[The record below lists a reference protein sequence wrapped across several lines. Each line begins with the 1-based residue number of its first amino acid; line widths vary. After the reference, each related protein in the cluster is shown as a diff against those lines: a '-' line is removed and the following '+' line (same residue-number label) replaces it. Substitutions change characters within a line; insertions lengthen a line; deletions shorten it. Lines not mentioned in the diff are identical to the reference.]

1 MEYLNFNPQIH
12 DITKIATLKYNVD
25 FRTYDKLF
33 CSKEKA
39 IAALEKNLK
48 KEECIKVIYDNED
61 LIGMLV
67 AYTHDNQP
75 TFHFSSIKLLIVD
88 ILDYFVICDIKK
100 DDVYIAEIAID
111 ENQRSNGYGTKVIKD
126 VIDYAQKIT
135 DCNEI
140 NSIIGGFHLLDNES
154 NDNEKIVQYLK
165 SQNINTLYPC
175 HCTGLKAKCTLMQH
189 FNVYDV
195 GVGLVFEC

>member
-33 CSKEKA
+33 FFFFKA

-111 ENQRSNGYGTKVIKD
+111 ENQRSKGYGTKVIKD
-126 VIDYAQKIT
+126 VIDYAQKKGYKRVI
-135 DCNEI
+135 
-140 NSIIGGFHLLDNES
+140 LDADFRN
-154 NDNEKIVQYLK
+154 
-165 SQNINTLYPC
+165 P
-175 HCTGLKAKCTLMQH
+175 KAKALYERLG
-189 FNVYDV
+189 FEVYNKKSFLKR
-195 GVGLVFEC
+195 GMYNMEFKLP

>member
-111 ENQRSNGYGTKVIKD
+111 ENQRSKGYGTKVIKD
-126 VIDYAQKIT
+126 VIDYAQKKGYKRVI
-135 DCNEI
+135 
-140 NSIIGGFHLLDNES
+140 LDADFRN
-154 NDNEKIVQYLK
+154 
-165 SQNINTLYPC
+165 P
-175 HCTGLKAKCTLMQH
+175 KAKALYERLG
-189 FNVYDV
+189 FEVYNKKSFLKR
-195 GVGLVFEC
+195 GMYNMEFKLPLIFKKKKKRIA